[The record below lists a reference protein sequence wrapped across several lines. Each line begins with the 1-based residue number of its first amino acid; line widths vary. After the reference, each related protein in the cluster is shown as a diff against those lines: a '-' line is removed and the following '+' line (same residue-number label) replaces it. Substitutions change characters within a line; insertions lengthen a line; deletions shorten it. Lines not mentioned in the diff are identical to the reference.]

1 MTGSGGTDMS
11 EIETKS
17 DAGAGPAREGGF
29 VEIARTKVE
38 LWLVVIFM
46 ALAFGAGIAVMVMY
60 EEPQPVVGVLQ
71 PAGQFPQAPPLTDE
85 EIQGGLPTG
94 HPDLGGATGATG
106 AAGVTG
112 TEQASGSAK
121 GDGATGSG

>member
-1 MTGSGGTDMS
+1 MTD
-11 EIETKS
+11 IETKK
-17 DAGAGPAREGGF
+17 DAPNEASREGGL

-60 EEPQPVVGVLQ
+60 EEPQPVVGVQQ

-85 EIQGGLPTG
+85 EIQGGLPSG
-94 HPDLGGATGATG
+94 HPDLGATGATG
-106 AAGVTG
+106 AVD
-112 TEQASGSAK
+112 TEQASGSGN

>member
-1 MTGSGGTDMS
+1 MTDVERMHEEGTQ
-11 EIETKS
+11 
-17 DAGAGPAREGGF
+17 PARGGGF

-46 ALAFGAGIAVMVMY
+46 ALAFGGGIAVMVMY
-60 EEPQPVVGVLQ
+60 EEPQPVVGVQQ
-71 PAGQFPQAPPLTDE
+71 PVGQFPQAPPLTDE

-94 HPDLGGATGATG
+94 HPDLDGGTGATG
-106 AAGVTG
+106 VVGK
-112 TEQASGSAK
+112 EQASGA

>member
-1 MTGSGGTDMS
+1 MTENETSNDTAS
-11 EIETKS
+11 ER
-17 DAGAGPAREGGF
+17 DGGF
-29 VEIARTKVE
+29 VEIARAKVE

-60 EEPQPVVGVLQ
+60 EEPQPVVGVQQ
-71 PAGQFPQAPPLTDE
+71 PVGQFPQAPPLSDE

-94 HPDLGGATGATG
+94 HPDLGEATGATGATG
-106 AAGVTG
+106 AD
-112 TEQASGSAK
+112 TEQASGSGK